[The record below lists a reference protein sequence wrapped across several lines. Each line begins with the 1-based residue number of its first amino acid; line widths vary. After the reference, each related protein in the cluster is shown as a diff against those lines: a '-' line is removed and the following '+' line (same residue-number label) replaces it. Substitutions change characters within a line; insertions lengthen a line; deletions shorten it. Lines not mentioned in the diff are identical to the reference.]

1 MTSFNK
7 MDSTLQPFLSNA
19 LGLPVSITSKI
30 PLSGGDIN
38 QVSKI
43 KTNEGNFCI
52 KQNDRNQFP
61 KMFEKEALGLK
72 ELSQK
77 SSFRIPEV
85 IGHFEDDNQQYLI
98 LEFLESGHQSANFW
112 SDFGAKLAAL
122 HQNVSDSFSWK
133 SDNYIGSLP
142 QKNDERNDWA
152 RFYAEMRILPQ
163 LKMAFDNSR
172 MNSTDIRAG
181 EKLCLQFDTL
191 FPKEAPALV
200 HGDLW
205 SGNYMTDASGNPVLI
220 DPAVYYGHREMDLG
234 MMHLF
239 GGFSQDLFDT
249 YHAHF
254 PLENNWR
261 ERIPLTQLYPLLV
274 HVNLFGGSYV
284 QSVRSIFQK
293 YS

>member
-1 MTSFNK
+1 M
-7 MDSTLQPFLSNA
+7 L
-19 LGLPVSITSKI
+19 
-30 PLSGGDIN
+30 
-38 QVSKI
+38 
-43 KTNEGNFCI
+43 
-52 KQNDRNQFP
+52 
-61 KMFEKEALGLK
+61 EKEAIGLK

-77 SSFRIPEV
+77 SSFCIPEV
-85 IGHFEDDNQQYLI
+85 IGHFEDENQQYLI
-98 LEFLESGHQSANFW
+98 LGFIESGNQSVNFW
-112 SDFGAKLAAL
+112 SDFGEQLATL
-122 HQNVSDSFSWK
+122 HQVSSDSFGWK

-142 QKNDERNDWA
+142 QKNDKRNDWGS
-152 RFYAEMRILPQ
+152 FYAEMRILPQ
-163 LKMAFDNSR
+163 LKMAFDKGWI
-172 MNSTDIRAG
+172 NSTDIRNG
-181 EKLCLQFDTL
+181 EKLCLQFDAL
-191 FPKEAPALV
+191 FPKEAPALL

-239 GGFSQDLFDT
+239 GGFSQVLFDA

-254 PLENNWR
+254 PLEKLWR

-274 HVNLFGGSYV
+274 HVNLFGGTYV